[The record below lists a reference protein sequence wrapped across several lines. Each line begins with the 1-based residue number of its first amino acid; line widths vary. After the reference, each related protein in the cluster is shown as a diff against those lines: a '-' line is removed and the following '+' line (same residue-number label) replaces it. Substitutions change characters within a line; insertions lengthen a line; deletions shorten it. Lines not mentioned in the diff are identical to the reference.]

1 MSPPQFDVAIVGGGP
16 AGLSAAIWLGRYQHD
31 VVLIDSGD
39 PRNWETRGVNG
50 YLGLPG
56 IRPSELRGAGRDE
69 ARKYGVTLA
78 DGFVVRAAREDDERF
93 VLEWDPMPT
102 TKAEEDRA
110 GPGTPRRPD
119 DNEPCEQTRTLVAR
133 RVLLAIGLKD
143 VWPRVPGL
151 EQVYGDR
158 AHVCPDCDG
167 YEARGRKTVVLGRG
181 RKAVGMALNLTTWTR
196 DLVICTNGEPLGAEP
211 EVAAKL
217 APLGIPVRTD
227 PVAGIALREGTLRS
241 LQFADGTSL
250 GCEKIFFAIGQYPS
264 DDLGAQLGCARDPD
278 GHIEVDDAY
287 HTSVRNVFA
296 AGDIVPGPQ
305 LGIAAAADG
314 AIAALA
320 IHKSLVPDERKLKR
334 QRPSDDAKPHRAQPH
349 HDDERDDASVGSD
362 GSDEGAAAPP
372 WQETTTA
379 P

>member
-1 MSPPQFDVAIVGGGP
+1 MDQSFDVAIVGGGP
-16 AGLSAAIWLGRYQHD
+16 AGLSAAIWLGRYLHR
-31 VVLIDSGD
+31 VVVIDSGD

-56 IRPSELRGAGRDE
+56 IRPAELRGAGRDE
-69 ARKYGVTLA
+69 AKRYGATLI
-78 DGFVVRAAREDDERF
+78 DGFVVRARREHDERF
-93 VLEWDPMPT
+93 VLEYDPMST
-102 TKAEEDRA
+102 TKAEQDRP
-110 GPGTPRRPD
+110 GPGTPRAPD
-119 DNEPCEQTRTLVAR
+119 DNEPCEETRALVAR

-167 YEARGRKTVVLGRG
+167 YETRGKKTVILGKG

-211 EVAAKL
+211 DVEAKL
-217 APLGIPVRTD
+217 APLGIAVRTE
-227 PVAGIALREGTLRS
+227 PVTGLSLREGTLRS
-241 LQFADGTSL
+241 LQFATGEAL

-264 DDLGAQLGCARDPD
+264 DDLGAQLGCHRDAD

-305 LGIAAAADG
+305 LGVAAAADG

-320 IHKSLVPDERKLKR
+320 IHKSLVPPERKLRR
-334 QRPSDDAKPHRAQPH
+334 QHASEDAKPHRAQPPG
-349 HDDERDDASVGSD
+349 RDDAEEAEATGE
-362 GSDEGAAAPP
+362 DEGAATPP
-372 WQETTTA
+372 WQETTAA